1 MPGGERTEP
10 ASPRKR
16 EQARRK
22 GQVAQSTDLANA
34 VSLLGALAGIKAL
47 GGPLVSGLLNIF
59 RNGVLRAASF
69 DGSAQAAS
77 RLLDRASLEG
87 FMVAA
92 PIIGVVMLVG
102 VVVNVAQVGLILA
115 PAHLSPNLS
124 RLNPAAGLARI
135 FSGRGGV
142 ELLKSAL
149 KVAVLTWLGYTGARD
164 AMDEL
169 VMAPAMDIGA
179 AMAAVGAAAYST
191 GLKMGLFLL
200 VLGVADY
207 IYQRREFEKSIMM
220 TREEVKE
227 ELKQSEGDPMMK
239 SRIRARMRAIAMRRM
254 MADVPKATVVVTN
267 PTHYAVALR
276 YEEGMS
282 APKVVAKGQNLIA
295 QRIRELALEHGVPI
309 VENPPLAQ
317 SLYKA
322 CEVGQEIPES
332 LYRAV
337 AEVLAYVYMLNRRQ
351 GAGRR

>member
-22 GQVAQSTDLANA
+22 GQVARSTDLASA
-34 VSLLGALAGIKAL
+34 VSLLGALAAVKVL
-47 GGPLVSGLLNIF
+47 GGSLASGLMDIF
-59 RNGVLRAASF
+59 RKGILRAASF
-69 DGSAQAAS
+69 DATPQAAS
-77 RLLDRASLEG
+77 QLLARASLEG
-87 FMVAA
+87 FLAAA
-92 PIIGVVMLVG
+92 PIVAVVMLAG
-102 VVVNVAQVGLILA
+102 IAVNVAQVGLILA
-115 PAHLSPNLS
+115 PAHLAPSLS
-124 RLNPAAGLARI
+124 RLNPSAGLSRV

-149 KVAVLTWLGYTGARD
+149 KVVVLAWLGYAGARS

-179 AMAAVGAAAYST
+179 AMAAVGAAVYST

-239 SRIRARMRAIAMRRM
+239 ARIRARMRAIAMRRM

-295 QRIRELALEHGVPI
+295 QRIRELALKHGVPV